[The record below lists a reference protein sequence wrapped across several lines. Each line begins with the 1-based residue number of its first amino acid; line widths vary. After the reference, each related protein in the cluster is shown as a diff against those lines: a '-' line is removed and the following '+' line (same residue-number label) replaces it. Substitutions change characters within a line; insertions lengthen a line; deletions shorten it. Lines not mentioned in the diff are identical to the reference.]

1 MFITTTN
8 RNNLIDE
15 MINDIFIARTKDIG
29 LHWPTID
36 SYSKSS
42 DYKTDM
48 DDDGVI
54 LTMNIPGYNK
64 KLIDVTVSGD
74 KLSIEGK
81 AHSGDT
87 EGFNYG
93 FIINDDLDSDRID
106 ATVIDGVLTVSI
118 PYAESVKPRKIEV
131 KVK

>member
-1 MFITTTN
+1 MFITTLNSN
-8 RNNLIDE
+8 RRNLLNELFRDLDFV
-15 MINDIFIARTKDIG
+15 NDNF
-29 LHWPTID
+29 L
-36 SYSKSS
+36 SKPYPIRNSS
-42 DYKTDM
+42 DYKTDS
-48 DDDGVI
+48 DDDGVT
-54 LTMNIPGYNK
+54 LTMNVPGYNK

-87 EGFNYG
+87 EGFIHN
-93 FIINDDLDSDRID
+93 FTISDNLDSDGVD

-118 PYAESVKPRKIEV
+118 PYAEAVKPRKIEV